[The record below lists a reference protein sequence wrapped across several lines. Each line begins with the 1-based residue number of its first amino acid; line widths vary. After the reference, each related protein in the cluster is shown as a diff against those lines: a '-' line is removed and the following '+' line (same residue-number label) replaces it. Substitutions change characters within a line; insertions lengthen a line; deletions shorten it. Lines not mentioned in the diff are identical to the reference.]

1 MEGWQVWDVAQRM
14 SGQLRA
20 IPGAVLSYGPDDRS
34 RLLATALGV
43 SPTAVAELLPEIEA
57 VAVRKLNE
65 RIGANNNGSN
75 A

>member
-20 IPGAVLSYGPDDRS
+20 IPGAVLGWD
-34 RLLATALGV
+34 LTTGLALATALGV